1 MAQIIH
7 NISTPNDG
15 LGDALR
21 TGFDHQNQ
29 MNTELYTNKVDKVT
43 GKGLSSNDYTTAEK
57 NKLAGIEAGAEVN
70 VQADWLQSDNTADDY
85 IKNKPATGSILVY
98 GAYSLS
104 GQDLTINAGWVWQ
117 INGGVY
123 TNTANIVV
131 NIPYCSVGLQ
141 RIDLIVFDTFNN
153 VQRVAGNEVIINPY
167 SGNIPESTI
176 LLTTVLITDSTV
188 VVADIVNPVYV
199 PVPKIQ
205 FTADGV
211 QDTFDIGLTATI
223 KAVFWNGALLNDN
236 DWNQAGST
244 FTLTF
249 IPDLGALIKP
259 I

>member
-1 MAQIIH
+1 MAQITH

-21 TGFDHQNQ
+21 TGFDNQNT
-29 MNTELYTNKVDKVT
+29 MNTELYTTKVDKVT

-57 NKLAGIEAGAEVN
+57 DKLVGIESEAQKN
-70 VQADWLQSDNTADDY
+70 VQADWLQSDDTADDY

-98 GAYSLS
+98 GTYSLS
-104 GQDLTINAGWVWQ
+104 GNDLTINSGWVWQ

-123 TNTANIVV
+123 TNTSDIVI
-131 NIPYCSVGLQ
+131 NIPYSATGLQ
-141 RIDLIVFDTFNN
+141 RVDLIVFDTFNTA
-153 VQRVAGNEVIINPY
+153 QRIAGNEVASDPY
-167 SGNIPESTI
+167 SGNIPELTI
-176 LLTTVLITDSTV
+176 LLTTVLVTDSTIT
-188 VVADIVNPVYV
+188 VADVVNPIYV

-211 QDTFDIGLTATI
+211 QDTFDIALLADI
-223 KAVFWNGALLNDN
+223 KAVFWNAALLNDL
-236 DWNQAGST
+236 DWSQTGST

-249 IPDLGALIKP
+249 IPANGDLIKP